1 MERGK
6 KREIMQIE
14 SIGVMNNYKTIGVIK
29 EIAEGEIYPRR
40 KTKNT
45 KKIVIIIVGVLGIKC

>member
-1 MERGK
+1 MRK